1 MQSFLHG
8 FHSYRLISWN
18 KIIGVQPTHPGSR
31 VSAYQTP
38 ARLDAAAVIDDS
50 IVEVDEQCPRRI
62 HSFGPLETTICLPIQ
77 PKLVVLPSVLME
89 KQVHRQSRRNVL
101 GCTTVYQA
109 ITYEFSTPPIETS
122 MRRFSILSSWVGL
135 DVPNGELFVG
145 RS

>member
-62 HSFGPLETTICLPIQ
+62 HSFGPLETTIC
-77 PKLVVLPSVLME
+77 
-89 KQVHRQSRRNVL
+89 
-101 GCTTVYQA
+101 
-109 ITYEFSTPPIETS
+109 PPNTAEVGS
-122 MRRFSILSSWVGL
+122 ASLGL
-135 DVPNGELFVG
+135 DGKAGASPVPTECTGLYDRIPSDHLRVLYTANRNLNEKVLDFVPVG
-145 RS
+145 WA